1 MRFEV
6 KKNGKEES
14 SYKTIYIREHL
25 LKQIENIA
33 AEQETSVNRVII
45 SMIEACLNCV
55 ICSM

>member
-45 SMIEACLNCV
+45 SMIEACLDSEEV
-55 ICSM
+55 